1 MALPGTASL
10 AIADLDRPPEAVI
23 LWNGYRALPIQVKV
37 IPGIPM
43 TAQAQR
49 ILAPPA
55 STWQCGSGLFLAY
68 FCVAASQRLHQFAV

>member
-10 AIADLDRPPEAVI
+10 AIADLDRPVI

-49 ILAPPA
+49 ILAPLA